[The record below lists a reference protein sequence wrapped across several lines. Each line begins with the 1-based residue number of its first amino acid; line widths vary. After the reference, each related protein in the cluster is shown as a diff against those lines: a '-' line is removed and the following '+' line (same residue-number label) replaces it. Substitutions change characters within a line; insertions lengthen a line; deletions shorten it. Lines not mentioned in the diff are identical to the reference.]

1 MRNQMKINTW
11 KSNVSLL
18 SVSEYANIYR
28 SLSAQFERGEL
39 FLELGKV
46 LNPISNVVLN
56 YDYENDT
63 MLSQKNSEWKYS
75 LELDNWATSEFVKVK
90 SVLAELREMKT
101 PAYNNEMRIWE
112 NETNFLSALEMYCRL
127 RSRVL
132 LAHSYRV
139 EQR

>member
-1 MRNQMKINTW
+1 MKINTW

-28 SLSAQFERGEL
+28 SLSAQFERNEL

-75 LELDNWATSEFVKVK
+75 LELDNWATSEFAKVK

>member
-1 MRNQMKINTW
+1 MKINTW

>member
-1 MRNQMKINTW
+1 MKINNW

-75 LELDNWATSEFVKVK
+75 LELDNWATSEFAKVK

>member
-1 MRNQMKINTW
+1 MKINTW

-75 LELDNWATSEFVKVK
+75 LELDNWATSEFAKVK

-112 NETNFLSALEMYCRL
+112 SETNFLSALEMYCRL

>member
-1 MRNQMKINTW
+1 MKINTW

-75 LELDNWATSEFVKVK
+75 LELDNWATSEFAKVK

>member
-1 MRNQMKINTW
+1 MKINTW

-18 SVSEYANIYR
+18 SVSEYADIYR

-75 LELDNWATSEFVKVK
+75 VEMDNWATSEFAKVK

>member
-1 MRNQMKINTW
+1 MKINNW

-75 LELDNWATSEFVKVK
+75 LELDNWATSEFAKVK

-112 NETNFLSALEMYCRL
+112 SETNFLSALEMYCRL